1 MSNHPSEI
9 QVKWETLAAQARE
22 EANVKPAGR
31 ERDKLLK
38 RADQLDASAQIE
50 GWLNSSELRPPVGR

>member
-9 QVKWETLAAQARE
+9 QVKWESLAAQARE
-22 EANVKPAGR
+22 EANEKPAGF

-38 RADQLDASAQIE
+38 RAEQLETSAQIE
-50 GWLNSSELRPPVGR
+50 GWLNSSELRPPIGR